1 MSSGASFGSS
11 LGTRSSRSED
21 DSPDLRAQMEKRR
34 KRRKESNRESA
45 RRSRVRKQQHL
56 DDLSSQVDQL
66 KDKNQQLS
74 MALSMTT
81 QNLVAFQAQNSVMQ
95 TQKMELESRLCS
107 LGEIFYCM
115 NSISNTA
122 NPAAMGITTNSVCD
136 IFGTSST
143 WSQPIDL
150 YQYQCF

>member
-1 MSSGASFGSS
+1 MSSGTSF
-11 LGTRSSRSED
+11 RSSQGTWSSRTED

-66 KDKNQQLS
+66 KNQKQQLS

-81 QNLVAFQAQNSVMQ
+81 QNLVAAEAQNSVMHI
-95 TQKMELESRLCS
+95 QKVELDSRLCA
-107 LGEIFYCM
+107 LGEIIYCM
-115 NSISNTA
+115 NSITN
-122 NPAAMGITTNSVCD
+122 TTNPVSMSIAASTACD
-136 IFGTSST
+136 IFGTNST

-150 YQYQCF
+150 YQCF

>member
-1 MSSGASFGSS
+1 MSSGTSFASSQ
-11 LGTRSSRSED
+11 GTRRSRSEE

-56 DDLSSQVDQL
+56 DDLSLQVDQL
-66 KDKNQQLS
+66 KNQNQQLS

-81 QNLVAFQAQNSVMQ
+81 QNLVAVEAQNSVMQ
-95 TQKMELESRLCS
+95 TQKVELESRLCA
-107 LGEIFYCM
+107 LGEIIYCM
-115 NSISNTA
+115 NSITNTT
-122 NPAAMGITTNSVCD
+122 NPATMGITTSGVCD
-136 IFGTSST
+136 MFGTSST

-150 YQYQCF
+150 YQCF

>member
-1 MSSGASFGSS
+1 MSSGTSFGSS
-11 LGTRSSRSED
+11 QGTRSSRSEE

-34 KRRKESNRESA
+34 KRRKEANRESA

-66 KDKNQQLS
+66 KNQKQQLS

-81 QNLVAFQAQNSVMQ
+81 QNLVAVAAQNSVMH
-95 TQKMELESRLCS
+95 TQKVEIETRLCA
-107 LGEIFYCM
+107 LGEIIYCM
-115 NSISNTA
+115 NSITNATNPVSMGTA
-122 NPAAMGITTNSVCD
+122 ASSACD

-150 YQYQCF
+150 YQCF

>member
-1 MSSGASFGSS
+1 MSSGTSFTSS
-11 LGTRSSRSED
+11 LGTRRSRSEE

-66 KDKNQQLS
+66 KNQKQQLS

-81 QNLVAFQAQNSVMQ
+81 ENLLAVEAQNSVMH
-95 TQKMELESRLCS
+95 TQKAELDSRLFA
-107 LGEIFYCM
+107 LREIIYCM
-115 NSISNTA
+115 NSITNAT
-122 NPAAMGITTNSVCD
+122 NPAAMGITTSGICD
-136 IFGTSST
+136 IFGTNNT

-150 YQYQCF
+150 YQCF